1 MASAEM
7 PALEPETLLP
17 RWYEDLMRQIKNF
30 SDRENAMIVELFK
43 LVLAEVLKISQVR
56 LDAERITFMDL
67 YRLIEEKVTREAAP
81 TIVLQILEKID
92 CTGCDCDELKKA
104 LKDAAASEN
113 ADLGHLDIDP
123 NNIKNIVKLS
133 KKVFSLNEEEF
144 KAFKGYCAAKVLPK
158 DMMPNISN
166 ISDCKFLVLLIENEK
181 LLSGNDRSLKEID
194 NLLKKSGCS
203 QVKGNPC
210 HRICKYICRVVFF
223 IILIAIFLTSIAMLL
238 FAIYFLMSNDPK
250 TIPLLGEYG
259 TSYEDQTKLL
269 VSYHSQTISINISV
283 SFNQNEGSNGPVNI
297 RIYKSI
303 FLPKTFLQNLPPNY
317 IPGLSGG
324 RHNYNYISGDIPI
337 FLQKGSS
344 LNYTLYFKS
353 NGYNKTCVLAS
364 DNCASLYLFDN
375 FKDYNNFRNNR
386 SNFAYKEIHI
396 TSSNLSWSF
405 TIDHDS
411 IYYVALEVENCC
423 LVFGNVSV
431 TQASY
436 ESLSLSQVCTLNVSR
451 PSCVIDLYHRF
462 KDCDNEGH
470 VFVNIPAGNAVKE
483 ISYSS
488 KHYYFPCNSFWYL
501 IAFIIFAGFI
511 FCLYLIK
518 CYCWYKTTE
527 TDSNRYV
534 KLN

>member
-203 QVKGNPC
+203 QVKG
-210 HRICKYICRVVFF
+210 
-223 IILIAIFLTSIAMLL
+223 M
-238 FAIYFLMSNDPK
+238 
-250 TIPLLGEYG
+250 
-259 TSYEDQTKLL
+259 
-269 VSYHSQTISINISV
+269 
-283 SFNQNEGSNGPVNI
+283 
-297 RIYKSI
+297 
-303 FLPKTFLQNLPPNY
+303 
-317 IPGLSGG
+317 
-324 RHNYNYISGDIPI
+324 
-337 FLQKGSS
+337 
-344 LNYTLYFKS
+344 
-353 NGYNKTCVLAS
+353 
-364 DNCASLYLFDN
+364 
-375 FKDYNNFRNNR
+375 
-386 SNFAYKEIHI
+386 
-396 TSSNLSWSF
+396 
-405 TIDHDS
+405 
-411 IYYVALEVENCC
+411 
-423 LVFGNVSV
+423 
-431 TQASY
+431 
-436 ESLSLSQVCTLNVSR
+436 
-451 PSCVIDLYHRF
+451 
-462 KDCDNEGH
+462 
-470 VFVNIPAGNAVKE
+470 
-483 ISYSS
+483 
-488 KHYYFPCNSFWYL
+488 
-501 IAFIIFAGFI
+501 
-511 FCLYLIK
+511 
-518 CYCWYKTTE
+518 
-527 TDSNRYV
+527 
-534 KLN
+534 